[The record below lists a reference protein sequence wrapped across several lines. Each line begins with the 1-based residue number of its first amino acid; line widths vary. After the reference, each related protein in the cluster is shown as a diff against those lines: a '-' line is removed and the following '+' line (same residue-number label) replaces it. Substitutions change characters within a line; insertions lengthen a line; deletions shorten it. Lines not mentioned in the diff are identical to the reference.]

1 MSNVKTYL
9 AEHGLTET
17 KYLELLDE
25 CQKKVDGTSLLSWD
39 DICKKYDLDYN
50 ADSLR
55 KASQLPLVGGVFVNK
70 FHKES
75 SKPPRCEDDLV
86 LAKRELEIA
95 KRKFYDQRNAW
106 NKQNTSQ
113 ARVEENLDILAHK
126 IEGMKF
132 VPLMDED
139 FYGVPESCSEQA
151 LIVCLSDMHIGECF
165 SNAFGQ
171 YNSDIAKQR
180 MDSYFKK
187 VRDLGV
193 LHNIHKVYLVSLGD
207 QVSGNIHKSIQIAN
221 RENVIEQMKIAIN
234 LIADFCRKLCEA
246 FDEVDYFA
254 VTGNHTRLDK
264 KEDSLNDERL
274 DDMISWVI
282 CQLMSGYRN
291 FKHGD
296 SNSGWGTTISQFT
309 AGSLKC
315 VAVHGDMDKNNHN
328 SLHKLIDCLGY
339 KPDIVFKGHMHTP
352 ASSEVSGTT
361 IIQSGCLS
369 GSGDEYTV
377 GNRLC
382 GSASQTV
389 VLVSADSIEGIY
401 NVHLK

>member
-39 DICKKYDLDYN
+39 EICRKYDLDYN

-70 FHKES
+70 FHKETNS
-75 SKPPRCEDDLV
+75 VPESEEDLV
-86 LAKRELEIA
+86 LARRELEIA

-113 ARVEENLDILAHK
+113 ARVEENLDILARK
-126 IEGMKF
+126 IEDMKF
-132 VPLMDED
+132 VPLLEQS
-139 FYGVPESCSEQA
+139 FYEVPESDSEKA
-151 LIVCLSDMHIGECF
+151 LIVCLSDLHIGECF

-171 YNSDIAKQR
+171 YDTDIAGQR
-180 MDSYFKK
+180 LDTYFKK
-187 VRDLGV
+187 VREIAII
-193 LHNIHKVYLVSLGD
+193 HNTHKIYLVSLGD
-207 QVSGNIHKSIQIAN
+207 QISGNIHKSIQITN

-234 LIADFCRKLCEA
+234 LIADFSRKLCET
-246 FDEVDYFA
+246 FDEVDYIS

-264 KEDSLNDERL
+264 KEDALNDERL
-274 DDMISWVI
+274 DDMISWVV
-282 CQLMSGYRN
+282 CQLMSGYAN
-291 FKHGD
+291 FRQIAN
-296 SNSGWGTTISQFT
+296 NSGWGTTISQFDV
-309 AGSLKC
+309 GSLKC

-339 KPDIVFKGHMHTP
+339 KPDIILKGHMHTP
-352 ASSEVSGTT
+352 SYSEVSGTT

-369 GSGDEYTV
+369 GTGDEYTV
-377 GNRLC
+377 GNRLI
-382 GSASQTV
+382 GSASQTA
-389 VLVSADSIEGIY
+389 VLVSGNDVEGIY
-401 NVHLK
+401 NVKL